1 MPATS
6 PTVAESGRG
15 RRLAAAFYRL
25 MRRGRS
31 SAPTGL
37 THPEFPDLEPR
48 QLTMA
53 MPGAAARRIELP
65 EVPAGYTCRSYRPGD
80 EASWV
85 ELLAIDFTTWD
96 RQRFDEFMAAP
107 ERRAGSRVIERKGEI
122 VAATF
127 ASRVSSQPLSGAVD
141 YVACHPAHRG
151 RKLGL
156 ITCGTVTRRL
166 GETGYES
173 IRLLTDDWRLPA
185 IKVYF
190 HLGFSPVVDRIDM
203 PVRWEA
209 VRRQLDLH

>member
-6 PTVAESGRG
+6 PAAAESGPL
-15 RRLAAAFYRL
+15 RRLAVAVYRFLRWQRSPSAAD
-25 MRRGRS
+25 
-31 SAPTGL
+31 L

-65 EVPAGYTCRSYRPGD
+65 DVPAGYTCRSYRPGD
-80 EASWV
+80 EASWI
-85 ELLAIDFTTWD
+85 ELLTVDFTTWD
-96 RQRFDEFMAAP
+96 RERFHEFMAAP
-107 ERRAGSRVIERKGEI
+107 ERREGSCVIEHDGRI

-151 RKLGL
+151 RRLGL
-156 ITCGTVTRRL
+156 IACGTVARRL
-166 GETGYES
+166 GGKGYVS

-190 HLGFSPVVDRIDM
+190 HLGFSPVVNRIDM
-203 PVRWEA
+203 PARWEA